1 MLQHLI
7 VMIYFTY
14 IIIMIYSVIESF
26 NVKDKIIELMSNEDP
41 QVQKEALLCI
51 QKLLT
56 QKWNVLQNVTSKS
69 SMSSTSGQTT
79 TSSASSVM
87 KNPLA
92 AGTSN

>member
-1 MLQHLI
+1 M
-7 VMIYFTY
+7 
-14 IIIMIYSVIESF
+14 IMICSVIESF

-69 SMSSTSGQTT
+69 SMSSTSSGQTT